1 MRQNSAQKSYIT
13 RPQLTELTN
22 VGFQLENFD
31 VTEKL
36 LIAWLK
42 EYPSDLW
49 MRYRLAIVLFKTG
62 KTHDAIRLSELIVRY
77 DPEFQ
82 EVWALLSALYPDGSE
97 DRKAA
102 KTRAQRLKKA
112 EALSP
117 DADSGAPLSFLK
129 TVFRRNPG
137 AKDVMLEDVD
147 DFDIFSALKIAKD
160 SFQDQDP
167 ESYRRL
173 MNIYLRRWP
182 HAIQF
187 KLLYGEFL
195 NQIGSIEEGT
205 KLIHSTIESDLLGM
219 VAVRLWGEKNSYR
232 RLFFAPE
239 ELSVDLSGI
248 PIPGKVVRAAKLE
261 GVPGLWIA
269 GDDLRQDEPL
279 ETELDGADESG
290 DDSAQ
295 GEEAEDAPAVSVL
308 EIEDSEPEKKA
319 NVPEDPAKAGVS
331 CERKQAIKEE
341 PKSFANWFFSL
352 FRRKPTAESATELKE
367 YVYKLDVA
375 NSDERFPIYVV
386 LSTIGGLTAKYGKN
400 NKDFI
405 GKEMQLVAEAVD
417 NREGWNAMVFY
428 PDEFATNHRAY
439 QDPTLIKQEL
449 VKLDRAL
456 SEKGSMIGAVLIV
469 GGPEVVPFFSLKN
482 PAMDDDLSI
491 PSDAPYA
498 TFDETRIFDQQWQL
512 GRIPGDNSSDPGLL
526 LSQLRY
532 IQNHHIHSAE
542 TEIRQR
548 RKSRKTKKALS
559 FSGFSKA
566 IKESKTFG
574 LSAQVWE
581 RPSVAVYRNIA
592 GNGSLATSPG
602 VTATN
607 FPVSHLEECK
617 YAYFNLHGIK
627 GKPNWYGQ
635 KDPRD
640 QSTLTM
646 LPIALQMNNL
656 DHLHRA
662 PDVVFA
668 ENCYGAEIDKRN
680 ESNAISLHMIGK
692 GTKVFIG
699 STTISYGAV
708 TLPLTAADLLA
719 HLFWQHLRT
728 GISTGEAFRRAK
740 KNFAAETEAESGG
753 LDGEIQKTLLSFIFL
768 GDPLFA
774 ADPDANITDRAQ
786 RAKTAKRYDLVR
798 ERLDSKI
805 AIDSALAKQIFD
817 KIRETY
823 QIATLDDTYTS
834 CTVQKQFRS
843 GKSRN
848 DPKKSGEETDYVIIY
863 AKDIRQ
869 SDIVTR
875 SLTRVTVS
883 PNGEIRKV
891 SFSR

>member
-1 MRQNSAQKSYIT
+1 MRQNFAQQNYIT
-13 RPQLTELTN
+13 RPQFTELTN
-22 VGFQLENFD
+22 AGFQLENFD
-31 VTEKL
+31 VAEKL
-36 LIAWLK
+36 LIAWLR

-82 EVWALLSALYPDGSE
+82 EVWALLSVLYPDGSE
-97 DRKAA
+97 ERKAA
-102 KTRAQRLKKA
+102 KTRAQRLKKT

-117 DADSGAPLSFLK
+117 DADSGTPLSFLK
-129 TVFRRNPG
+129 TVFRRKPG
-137 AKDVMLEDVD
+137 PKDIMLEDID

-160 SFQDQDP
+160 SFQRQDP

-195 NQIGSIEEGT
+195 NQVGSIEEGA

-219 VAVRLWGEKNSYR
+219 IAGRLWGERNSYR

-248 PIPGKVVRAAKLE
+248 PIPEKIVQAAKLE
-261 GVPGLWIA
+261 RIPGISVA
-269 GDDLRQDEPL
+269 DDDLSPDEPL

-295 GEEAEDAPAVSVL
+295 GDEAEDAPDVSVL
-308 EIEDSEPEKKA
+308 EIDDATSETKA
-319 NVPEDPAKAGVS
+319 TVTGETAETPVAR
-331 CERKQAIKEE
+331 ERKQAIAEK
-341 PKSFANWFFSL
+341 PNSFQTWFFSL
-352 FRRKPTAESATELKE
+352 FRRKPAVESATGLKE

-512 GRIPGDNSSDPGLL
+512 GRVPGDNSSDPGLL
-526 LSQLRY
+526 LSQLRN
-532 IQNHHIHSAE
+532 IQNHHIRSAE

-548 RKSRKTKKALS
+548 RKNRKAKKTLS

-607 FPVSHLEECK
+607 FPVSHLEECQ

-640 QSTLTM
+640 QSTLTT
-646 LPIALQMNNL
+646 LPIALQMSNL

-740 KNFAAETEAESGG
+740 KNFASETEAESGA

-774 ADPDANITDRAQ
+774 VDPNANITDRAQ

-843 GKSRN
+843 GKSPN
-848 DPKKSGEETDYVIIY
+848 DPKKPGEETDYVIIY

-869 SDIVTR
+869 NDIVAR

-883 PNGEIRKV
+883 PGGEIRKV